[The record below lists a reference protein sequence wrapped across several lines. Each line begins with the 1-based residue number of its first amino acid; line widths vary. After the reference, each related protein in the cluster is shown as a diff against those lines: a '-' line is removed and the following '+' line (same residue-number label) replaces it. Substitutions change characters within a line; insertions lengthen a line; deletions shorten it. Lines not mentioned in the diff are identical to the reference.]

1 MNYFTRSASW
11 LFRTVTLALTVFS
24 LSHIDA
30 AYAQTS
36 AKNIVLVHGAFADG
50 SGWEGV
56 YDILTSRG
64 YTVTIVQNPLTSLD
78 DDVAAV
84 NRALARQNG
93 PTVLVGHSWGGS
105 VITQA
110 GGSPKVVSLVYVNA
124 YQPDAGETTLQWAMS
139 APPAPEN
146 GILPPDEAGFIYY
159 SQAKF
164 HAGFCADVSKE
175 KAAFMYASQSPVAA
189 KCFGVPLTQAAWKTK
204 PAWAVLARDDKSI
217 TPDIQRKMYQRS
229 GTAVTEIRG
238 SHVVFIAQ
246 PKAVADVIEAA
257 ARGAGRKL

>member
-1 MNYFTRSASW
+1 MNSFPIKRAAFALLSVGLLQAGDASAQ
-11 LFRTVTLALTVFS
+11 AP
-24 LSHIDA
+24 
-30 AYAQTS
+30 

-56 YDILTSRG
+56 ANILKSRG

-84 NRALARQNG
+84 NRALVRQNG
-93 PTVLVGHSWGGS
+93 PTVLVGHSWAGS

-110 GGSPKVVSLVYVNA
+110 GASAKVASLVYVNA

-146 GILPPDEAGFIYY
+146 GILPPDESGFIYY
-159 SQAKF
+159 DQAKF

-175 KAAFMYASQSPVAA
+175 KAAFMYASQGPVAA
-189 KCFGVPLTQAAWKTK
+189 KCFGTPLTQAAWKTK

-217 TPDIQRKMYQRS
+217 NPDIQRKMYQRS
-229 GTAVTEIRG
+229 HTTVTELRG

-257 ARGAGRKL
+257 AKGASQKQ